1 MCGPLPEAQDAYETI
16 ATAMPTSPARPLIL
30 TCGAAIALFD
40 LVALLPGNPDVAST
54 RSFLIVVAVQTLIV
68 WRLLH
73 RSQVA
78 WFLALLASSLYA
90 VVFVLG
96 GAPYETTF
104 TVSFLLTLTQ
114 VGLLLTPPVLAY
126 VFSKDGVSALH

>member
-1 MCGPLPEAQDAYETI
+1 MLTL
-16 ATAMPTSPARPLIL
+16 PARPLIL

-54 RSFLIVVAVQTLIV
+54 RSFLVVVAVQTLIV

-73 RSQVA
+73 RSLIA
-78 WFLALLASSLYA
+78 WSLVVLLSGLYT
-90 VVFVLG
+90 VMFVLV

-104 TVSFLLTLTQ
+104 TVSSLLTLMQ
-114 VGLLLTPPVLAY
+114 VGLLFTPPVLAY
-126 VFSKDGVSALH
+126 VFSENDGAASHPKGG

>member
-1 MCGPLPEAQDAYETI
+1 MRQSHV
-16 ATAMPTSPARPLIL
+16 AMLTLPARALIL

-54 RSFLIVVAVQTLIV
+54 RSFLVVVALQTLIV

-73 RSQVA
+73 RSLIA
-78 WFLALLASSLYA
+78 WSLVVLLSGLYTA
-90 VVFVLG
+90 MFVLV

-104 TVSFLLTLTQ
+104 TVSSLLTLMQ
-114 VGLLLTPPVLAY
+114 VGLLFTPPVLAY
-126 VFSKDGVSALH
+126 VFSEKDGAASHWKGG